1 MGHMNSTVA
10 ELSRPTRVRFVVL
23 AALCAAAA
31 ISYMSRNC
39 LGVAVADGKIGREL
53 QLSDRQMA
61 WIMSA
66 FFATYSVFQIPSGW
80 TVQTV
85 GSRRALP
92 LFASV
97 WSLATSAMG
106 LATGFVSLFA
116 AQLGMGLAQAGV
128 FPASTQSI
136 GQWMPS
142 TRRAVACGWLAS
154 CMSAGGAVA
163 VALTGWMLQEMSWRW
178 VFAVFCLPGLI
189 WASVFY
195 LWFRDTPAEHRGVNA
210 AELENIRGADSEAI
224 LPLPARHE
232 RREDRGE
239 GKAQE
244 EGPPLPGPLLPSQG
258 RERERHALPEAP
270 TAYSSSG
277 KAEAA
282 RVWQPILTSVP
293 MWLICGQQFFR
304 AAGYIFYGTW
314 FPKFLKETRGVS
326 TLEAGYLTSLP
337 LLATVVGALVSGFV
351 IDWILVKTGSRRWSR
366 QGVAIAAMV
375 GCGFFSLLAYFAKDA
390 GFAVFL
396 ITAGSLCAACGGPC
410 AYATTI
416 DMGGKQVPLV
426 FSMMNTAGN
435 LGAFLCPVVVERIVA
450 ATGNWNLVLLFF
462 TGIFFSAALCWSCLN
477 PNGTIVK
484 HSYG

>member
-1 MGHMNSTVA
+1 
-10 ELSRPTRVRFVVL
+10 VRYVVL

-31 ISYMSRNC
+31 ISYVSRNC
-39 LGVAVADGKIGREL
+39 LGVAVADGKIGGEL

-61 WIMSA
+61 WVMAA
-66 FFATYSVFQIPSGW
+66 FFASYSIFQIPSGW
-80 TVQTV
+80 TVQTM

-97 WSLATSAMG
+97 WSLATAAMG
-106 LATGFVSLFA
+106 LATGFVSLLA

-128 FPASTQSI
+128 FPASTHSI

-154 CMSAGGAVA
+154 CMSAGGAIA
-163 VALTGWMLQEMSWRW
+163 VALTGWMLQELSWRW
-178 VFAVFCLPGLI
+178 VFAVFCLPGLM
-189 WASVFY
+189 WSAGFY
-195 LWFRDTPAEHRGVNA
+195 VWFRNTPAEHRSVNP
-210 AELENIRGADSEAI
+210 AELEKIHGTESEDTGGAPHPSNSARLTSSRSSSEAPAL
-224 LPLPARHE
+224 LPLPE
-232 RREDRGE
+232 RNERGEDRGE
-239 GKAQE
+239 GRVNTT
-244 EGPPLPGPLLPSQG
+244 PPLPNPLLPSQRG
-258 RERERHALPEAP
+258 EGEKLWKAL
-270 TAYSSSG
+270 
-277 KAEAA
+277 
-282 RVWQPILTSVP
+282 LTSVP

-351 IDWILVKTGSRRWSR
+351 VDWILVKTGSRRWSR
-366 QGVAIAAMV
+366 QGVAVAAML
-375 GCGFFSLLAYFAKDA
+375 GCGFFSLLAYFADDA

-396 ITAGSLCAACGGPC
+396 ITAGSLCAACAGPC

-435 LGAFLCPVVVERIVA
+435 LGAFLCPVVVERTVA
-450 ATGNWNLVLLFF
+450 ASGHWNLVLLFF
-462 TGIFFSAALCWSCLN
+462 AGIFFCAALCWSCLN

-484 HSYG
+484 PAVGTPS

>member
-1 MGHMNSTVA
+1 MTSANAQAAS
-10 ELSRPTRVRFVVL
+10 SRATRVRYLVL

-53 QLSDRQMA
+53 QLTDRQIAWVMA
-61 WIMSA
+61 A
-66 FFATYSVFQIPSGW
+66 FFASYSVFQIPSGW
-80 TVQTV
+80 TVQML

-97 WSLATSAMG
+97 WSMATATMG
-106 LATGFVSLFA
+106 LATGFVSLLA

-128 FPASTQSI
+128 FPASTHSI

-163 VALTGWMLQEMSWRW
+163 VALTGWMLEGLNWRW
-178 VFAVFCLPGLI
+178 VFAVFCLPGLL
-189 WASVFY
+189 WSAWFY
-195 LWFRDTPAEHRGVNA
+195 FWFRNTPGEHQVVSQ
-210 AELENIRGADSEAI
+210 AELEIIRGTASQADK
-224 LPLPARHE
+224 
-232 RREDRGE
+232 D
-239 GKAQE
+239 
-244 EGPPLPGPLLPSQG
+244 GPPLPSPLLPSQG
-258 RERERHALPEAP
+258 REGEILW
-270 TAYSSSG
+270 
-277 KAEAA
+277 K
-282 RVWQPILTSVP
+282 QILTSVP

-326 TLEAGYLTSLP
+326 TAEAGYLTSLP
-337 LLATVVGALVSGFV
+337 LLATVVGALLSGFV

-366 QGVAIAAMV
+366 QGVAIAAMSV
-375 GCGFFSLLAYFAKDA
+375 CGGFSLLAYYANDA
-390 GFAVFL
+390 GFAVLL
-396 ITAGSLCAACGGPC
+396 ITAGSFCAACGGPC

-416 DMGGKQVPLV
+416 DMGGKQVPMV
-426 FSMMNTAGN
+426 FSLMNTAGN

-477 PNGTIVK
+477 PSGTIVK
-484 HSYG
+484 PAAQQNS